1 MRTAL
6 IIGGGFAGLEAAI
19 FLRKSNY
26 NVTLVSERDYFF
38 IYPTSIWI
46 PTREQTFDDVC
57 IDLKQLEEIHGFKL
71 IVDAL
76 TNIDAKENAYTLK
89 SGKVLSGFNHV
100 ILAMGASKMK
110 HKGIENTLSI
120 CGAPEQSIEIRDS
133 LDTLIAK
140 GSGKICFGFGGN
152 PKDTSAV
159 RGGPA
164 FELLFNTHNLLK
176 KKGIRDNFELTFF
189 APMPEPGKRMGKKAL
204 KMMAMFFKKL
214 GIKQHFGKKI
224 KSFENDS
231 IIFEDDSKLESDFTM
246 FIAAGNGHNVVRE
259 SILPT
264 NEAGFVQIDDYC
276 NVIFEDPE
284 MPTNIYAIGDVAAL
298 EGADWR
304 AKQGH
309 VAEVMARNVAFNIK
323 QKDKGLSQFKGYQE
337 HLNILCVMDNGNG
350 ASFIYRD
357 DKRAFMI
364 PLPFI
369 GHWLKKGWGH
379 YCRLSKLNKIPRIPG
394 I

>member
-1 MRTAL
+1 MKTVL

-26 NVTLVSERDYFF
+26 DVTLVSERDYFF

-46 PTREQTFDDVC
+46 PTREQIFEDVC
-57 IDLKQLEEIHGFKL
+57 IDLNALKKVHGFNL
-71 IVDAL
+71 VVDAL
-76 TNIDAKENAYTLK
+76 VNINAKQNFYTLA
-89 SGKVLSGFNHV
+89 SGEVLKDYDHV

-120 CGAPEQSIEIRDS
+120 CGAPEQSIQIRDS
-133 LDTLIAK
+133 IEALIEK

-164 FELLFNTHNLLK
+164 FELLFNIHNLLK

-189 APMPEPGKRMGKKAL
+189 APMPEPGKRMGQKAL
-204 KMMAMFFKKL
+204 KMMAVFFKKL
-214 GIKQHFGKKI
+214 GINQHFGKKI
-224 KSFENDS
+224 KAFEANG
-231 IIFEDDSKLESDFTM
+231 IIFEDDTKLESDFTM
-246 FIAAGNGHNVVRE
+246 FIAAGDGHNIVRE
-259 SILPT
+259 SDLPT
-264 NEAGFVQIDDYC
+264 NEAGFITIDDQC
-276 NVIFEDPE
+276 HVVFNESD
-284 MPTNIYAIGDVAAL
+284 MPTNIYAIGDIAAL

-309 VAEVMARNVAFNIK
+309 VAEIMARNVAFNIA
-323 QKDKGLSQFKGYQE
+323 QKDQGKSEFKGYQE
-337 HLNILCVMDNGNG
+337 HINILCIMDSGNG

-357 DKRAFMI
+357 NKRALMI
-364 PLPFI
+364 PLPI
-369 GHWLKKGWGH
+369 VGHWLKKGWGV
-379 YCRLSKLNKIPRIPG
+379 YCKLSKLNKIPRIPG

>member
-1 MRTAL
+1 MKTAL

-26 NVTLVSERDYFF
+26 DVTLVSERDYFF

-46 PTREQTFDDVC
+46 PTREQTFDDIC
-57 IDLKQLEEIHGFKL
+57 IDLKQLKDVHGFNL

-76 TNIDAKENAYTLK
+76 ISIDAKENAYTLS
-89 SGKVLSGFNHV
+89 SGRVLSGFDHV
-100 ILAMGASKMK
+100 VLAMGASKMK

-133 LDTLIAK
+133 LDALIKK

-204 KMMAMFFKKL
+204 KMMSMFFKKL
-214 GIKQHFGKKI
+214 DIKQHFGKKI
-224 KSFENDS
+224 KAFENDS

-246 FIAAGNGHNVVRE
+246 FIAAGNGHAVVKE
-259 SILPT
+259 SGLPT
-264 NEAGFVQIDDYC
+264 NEAGFIKIDDYC
-276 NVIFEDPE
+276 NVIFEDLE
-284 MPTNIYAIGDVAAL
+284 MPTNIYAIGDIAAL
-298 EGADWR
+298 QGADWR

-309 VAEVMARNVAFNIK
+309 VAEVMARNVAFNIE
-323 QKDKGLSQFKGYQE
+323 QKDKGLSNFKGYQE
-337 HLNILCVMDNGNG
+337 HLNILCVMDNGTG

-369 GHWLKKGWGH
+369 GHWLKKGWGQ